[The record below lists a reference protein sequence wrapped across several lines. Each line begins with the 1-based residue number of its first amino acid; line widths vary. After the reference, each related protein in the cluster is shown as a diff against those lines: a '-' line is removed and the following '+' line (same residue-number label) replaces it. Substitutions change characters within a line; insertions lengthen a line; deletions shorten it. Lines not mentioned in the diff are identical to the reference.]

1 MNPTNRRVGKPQL
14 LPDVMDMHA
23 HEEGGG
29 EEGAALPSTGEPAGR
44 GAGESLGGAGSP
56 AAAGGKRAPG
66 PAMRALQA
74 VLGFALVVG
83 VSVSVAWAA
92 RHYVTHSP
100 RFAVSEIEVR
110 GAKMRPSEALAE
122 EAGIA
127 KGQNVFSV
135 DLDEARAR
143 LGKDPWVREVTL
155 ARRLPGT
162 VIIQVAERE
171 AVAIVALGDLY
182 LASHTGEIFKR
193 IEPGDPSDLPIITG
207 ITPEAVA
214 DDRDGVAQSIRRAL
228 DLAGDYE
235 HGPLAQRARLQEI
248 HLARDGST
256 TLVVGGKSPI
266 QLSLGE
272 PPFRKKLDQ
281 AVRVMAELDRRGAK
295 AEAIMLD
302 NDTRPDRVVV
312 RMR

>member
-1 MNPTNRRVGKPQL
+1 VNPSNRRVGKPQL
-14 LPDVMDMHA
+14 LPDVM
-23 HEEGGG
+23 EI
-29 EEGAALPSTGEPAGR
+29 AAAAGDPD
-44 GAGESLGGAGSP
+44 LAGSP
-56 AAAGGKRAPG
+56 ENPEPQSAPPERAPS
-66 PAMRALQA
+66 PWLRALQV

-100 RFAVSEIEVR
+100 RFAVSEVEVL
-110 GAKMRPSEALAE
+110 GAKTRTSETLLD

-127 KGQNVFSV
+127 KGQNIFSV

-143 LGKDPWVREVTL
+143 VSRDPWVREVTL

-162 VIIQVAERE
+162 VVIQIAERE

-207 ITPEAVA
+207 ITPDAVA
-214 DDRDGVAQSIRRAL
+214 DDREGVEQSIRRAL

-256 TLVVGGKSPI
+256 TLIVGKNAL
-266 QLSLGE
+266 QLSLGD

-295 AEAIMLD
+295 PDAIMLD
-302 NDTRPDRVVV
+302 NDARPDRVVV

>member
-1 MNPTNRRVGKPQL
+1 VNPTNRRVGKPQL
-14 LPDVMDMHA
+14 LPDVMELSED
-23 HEEGGG
+23 EGGESPDLG
-29 EEGAALPSTGEPAGR
+29 PELEEDSAPRPTRVA
-44 GAGESLGGAGSP
+44 SP
-56 AAAGGKRAPG
+56 W
-66 PAMRALQA
+66 MRALQA
-74 VLGFALVVG
+74 AAGFALVVG
-83 VSVSVAWAA
+83 VSIGVAWAA

-100 RFAVSEIEVR
+100 RFALSEIEVQ
-110 GAKMRPSEALAE
+110 GAKMRTSDAIAE

-127 KGQNVFSV
+127 KGQNIFSV

-143 LGKDPWVREVTL
+143 LAKDPWVREATL

-162 VIIQVAERE
+162 VVVHVAERE

-182 LASHTGEIFKR
+182 LTSHTGEIFKR

-207 ITPEAVA
+207 ITTDAVA
-214 DDRDGVAQSIRRAL
+214 DDREGVAQSIRRAL

-256 TLVVGGKSPI
+256 TLIVGGKNVI
-266 QLSLGE
+266 QLSLGD

-295 AEAIMLD
+295 ADAIMLD
-302 NDTRPDRVVV
+302 NDTRPERVVV